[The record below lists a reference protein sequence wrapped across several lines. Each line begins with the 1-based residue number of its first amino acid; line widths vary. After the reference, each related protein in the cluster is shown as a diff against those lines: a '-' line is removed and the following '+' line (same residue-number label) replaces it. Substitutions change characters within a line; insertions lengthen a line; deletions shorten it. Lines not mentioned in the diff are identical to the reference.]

1 MLIFF
6 FSTEFFSSDFQGVR
20 THVVAT
26 TVCTTGECTHT
37 NPSHAHFSAH
47 IRTSS
52 CVCTH
57 THGSRFLSHSV
68 LMSHLSLLFL
78 HGHFETTPDNDFTDS
93 DIHMILPY
101 FPVLKAQDMRH
112 SAPASRSLATWPN
125 QMQTGKARVK
135 EKVKAKARA
144 ASTVTSVIGGPS
156 TTPERI
162 EGKN

>member
-6 FSTEFFSSDFQGVR
+6 FSTEFFPTDFQGVR

-26 TVCTTGECTHT
+26 TVCTHTFCCCTV
-37 NPSHAHFSAH
+37 
-47 IRTSS
+47 RTSS

-78 HGHFETTPDNDFTDS
+78 HGQFETSPDNDFTDS

-101 FPVLKAQDMRH
+101 FPVVKAQDMRH

-125 QMQTGKARVK
+125 QMQIGTARVK
-135 EKVKAKARA
+135 EKVKAKAKA

-162 EGKN
+162 EGKNRAKGTLGK